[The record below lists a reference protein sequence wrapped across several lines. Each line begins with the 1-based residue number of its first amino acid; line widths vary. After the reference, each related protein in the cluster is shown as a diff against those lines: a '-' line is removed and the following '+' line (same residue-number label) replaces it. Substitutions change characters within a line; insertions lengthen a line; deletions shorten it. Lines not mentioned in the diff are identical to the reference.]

1 MANQSGITLITG
13 CSSGI
18 GRALA
23 LEFHKRGQ
31 QVCATARK
39 AETLKDLA
47 DAGMMTAELDVT
59 NSASIDNL
67 ISRFQSEEI
76 VVHTL
81 INNAGY
87 GAMGALTDI
96 PLDEVKRLFEVNV
109 FSVFDLCRRFS
120 KEMIKQ
126 RSGMII
132 NISSISGVT
141 PTPFSGAYC
150 ASKAAV
156 TAMSDVLRMEL
167 DPFGIKVMIVQ
178 PGGIASNFGNRAEQD
193 TTIAEDS
200 PYNPIRDAILARAQ
214 GSQEN
219 ATPAEE
225 FAAILA
231 DAALKETPPALIR
244 IGTRSFMLP
253 FLKRWL
259 PVNTLDRMFKKKFK
273 LTELEKH

>member
-1 MANQSGITLITG
+1 MAEQTGITLITG
-13 CSSGI
+13 CSTGI

-31 QVCATARK
+31 KVCATARRLD
-39 AETLKDLA
+39 TLKELA
-47 DAGMMTAELDVT
+47 DAGMLTAELDVT
-59 NSASIDNL
+59 DSTSVDNL
-67 ISRFQSEEI
+67 INHFQSEGI
-76 VVHTL
+76 SVHTL

-96 PLDEVKRLFEVNV
+96 PLDEVRRLFEVNV

-120 KEMIKQ
+120 NQMIEK

-132 NISSISGVT
+132 NISSISGIT

-167 DPFGIKVMIVQ
+167 APFGIKVMIVQ

-193 TTIAEDS
+193 TTIAKNS
-200 PYNPIRDAILARAQ
+200 PYNPIKDAILARAQ
-214 GSQEN
+214 GSQQN

-225 FAAILA
+225 FAETLA
-231 DAALKETPPALIR
+231 DAALKDNPPEVIR

-259 PVNTLDRMFKKKFK
+259 PVKTLDRMFKKRFHLDQLQK
-273 LTELEKH
+273 